1 MPSEM
6 ISDISELW
14 LDERVCVLPYMC
26 VGSHVGKDTKYR
38 TSLAGVLISSPS
50 PVVPTFP
57 P

>member
-6 ISDISELW
+6 ISYISELW
-14 LDERVCVLPYMC
+14 LDECVCVLPYMC

-38 TSLAGVLISSPS
+38 TSLAGVLISSPG